1 MHETTVSGTDDIGM
15 VCVRPSVGF
24 YSLPSTSSFV
34 DCLAEF
40 DNELEAEEW
49 SKEWSEAS
57 GSKEYRKQMIGL
69 HAVKYP
75 EYFRLEGPMLDDYI
89 DYYFE
94 EWSNIIKREG
104 L

>member
-1 MHETTVSGTDDIGM
+1 MHETTVSEIDDIGM

-34 DCLAEF
+34 NCLVEF

-49 SKEWSEAS
+49 SKDWSDAS
-57 GSKEYRKQMIGL
+57 GSKERRKQMIGL

-75 EYFRLEGPMLDDYI
+75 DYFRLDGKMLEDYI
-89 DYYFE
+89 DYYYENFK
-94 EWSNIIKREG
+94 NIMEQ
-104 L
+104 